1 MKRRKD
7 NFLDN
12 LSTCAYLHDMKNLQ
26 VGEFKSRFSRVL
38 EDVRK
43 GEEITIS
50 YGKKKEKVAVIVP
63 YSKYKKNIRR
73 KLGILEKRA
82 TCVIGE
88 NFSLSDED
96 MIES

>member
-1 MKRRKD
+1 MK
-7 NFLDN
+7 
-12 LSTCAYLHDMKNLQ
+12 HLQ
-26 VGEFKSRFSRVL
+26 VGEFKSRFSSVL
-38 EDVRK
+38 DDVRK

-82 TCVIGE
+82 SCVIGDD
-88 NFSLSDED
+88 FSLSDED